1 MNRQG
6 PIRPRIGDRLGPR
19 GRAPR
24 GAAATWRIEGD
35 PEVAWIKLDDKF
47 AHDPKFRAIDPLYRF
62 AAIGVWVTAIGFGQH
77 YESDGAVRREDL
89 QMLAPPDAIPDPGV
103 LAELAKAGLFDVTD
117 QGWSVHAFKKHNMS
131 ALRRAE
137 LRNEKAER
145 NALRQRRF
153 RRRQRQKES
162 TESGN
167 SETVTQRNER
177 DKMLRPEV
185 TPSSDRDRDR
195 DREREPPPLP
205 PLSPGAPEATGSDRS
220 SLSPVLNPDR
230 PGAPLQDWQLGLLR
244 IRDDILRHRAAEA
257 AAADGRPEETCD
269 DRIP

>member
-1 MNRQG
+1 MNPQG
-6 PIRPRIGDRLGPR
+6 PIRIGDRLGPR

-47 AHDPKFRAIDPLYRF
+47 AHDPKFRAIDPRYRF

-89 QMLAPPDAIPDPGV
+89 QMLAPPDAMPDPEV

-137 LRNEKAER
+137 LRNEKADR

-153 RRRQRQKES
+153 RRGQRQKKS
-162 TESGN
+162 TESGH
-167 SETVTQRNER
+167 SETVTLRNER
-177 DKMLRPEV
+177 DKTLREKV
-185 TPSSDRDRDR
+185 TPSSDRDRDRDR
-195 DREREPPPLP
+195 DREREPPPTP
-205 PLSPGAPEATGSDRS
+205 PSSGAPKATGSNPA
-220 SLSPVLNPDR
+220 SLSLVLNPDS

-244 IRDDILRHRAAEA
+244 LRDDILRQRAADA
-257 AAADGRPEETCD
+257 AARDGQPEEA
-269 DRIP
+269 PS

>member
-1 MNRQG
+1 MNPTGSTR
-6 PIRPRIGDRLGPR
+6 RRVEDRRGPR
-19 GRAPR
+19 GQRAPR
-24 GAAATWRIEGD
+24 GTVATWRIEGD
-35 PEVAWIKLDDKF
+35 PDVAWIKLDDKF

-89 QMLAPPDAIPDPGV
+89 QMLAPPDAIPDPEV

-117 QGWSVHAFKKHNMS
+117 QGWCVHAFKKHNMP

-137 LRNEKAER
+137 LRKEKAER

-167 SETVTQRNER
+167 SDTVTLRNER
-177 DKMLRPEV
+177 DKTLREKV
-185 TPSSDRDRDR
+185 TPSSDRDRDLNL
-195 DREREPPPLP
+195 ERENPPLP
-205 PLSPGAPEATGSDRS
+205 PLSHGASEVTGSNRS
-220 SLSPVLNPDR
+220 SLSPVLNPDMES
-230 PGAPLQDWQLGLLR
+230 LDDWKLTALR
-244 IRDDILRHRAAEA
+244 VGDEILRRRAAEVTR
-257 AAADGRPEETCD
+257 DGRPEETRD